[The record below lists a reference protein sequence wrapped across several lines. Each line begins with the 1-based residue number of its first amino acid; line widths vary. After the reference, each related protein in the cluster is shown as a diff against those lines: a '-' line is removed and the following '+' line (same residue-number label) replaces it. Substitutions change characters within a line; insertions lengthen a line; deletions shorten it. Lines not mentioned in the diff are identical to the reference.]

1 MRIFAISLKTA
12 KDRRARMRSRLEAL
26 GLDFSWIDGVDLRGE
41 SEEAL
46 ATFRDLKTQRR
57 ISQIYNRGALPSG
70 GAMGC
75 YLAHLNAYRAML
87 GGGEKCALILE
98 DDAILS
104 EELPAYLEQLRMAAR
119 EFDILML
126 EDRRPDMPSLP
137 VGPIG
142 ADCQI
147 RLKKYGGLV
156 GSSAYVINE
165 RAAART
171 GPWAR
176 PDADRH
182 PPAPLVGH
190 RLSGGNDCSAACR
203 PRRGDGER
211 YRVAFHR
218 GFIFR
223 SDGQIASVH
232 KAHGGYPAEANSFQT
247 PIQEGR
253 PRLSKRVRAR
263 REASSWMN

>member
-26 GLDFSWIDGVDLRGE
+26 GLDFSWIDGVDLRRE
-41 SEEAL
+41 SEEVL

-87 GGGEKCALILE
+87 GRGEKCAFILE

-142 ADCQI
+142 VDRQI

-165 RAAART
+165 RAAARILGHGRVQMPIDTLLRRWWGT
-171 GPWAR
+171 GFLEGTIVPPLADHDVEMESDIGEHFIVDSSSGRMAR
-176 PDADRH
+176 LLRFTRRMEDILRKRILFGRQYKRVVRAYR
-182 PPAPLVGH
+182 
-190 RLSGGNDCSAACR
+190 SAFDPGR
-203 PRRGDGER
+203 KP
-211 YRVAFHR
+211 
-218 GFIFR
+218 
-223 SDGQIASVH
+223 
-232 KAHGGYPAEANSFQT
+232 AHG
-247 PIQEGR
+247 
-253 PRLSKRVRAR
+253 
-263 REASSWMN
+263 